1 MPKLAVY
8 LTPALVDPADLA
20 DRLVIVVDV
29 LRATTTMLY
38 ALHAGASV
46 IIPVA
51 EVDEASDIAGK
62 LPQSSHLLAGE
73 RKGSPIAG
81 FDLGNSPKEFLPRV
95 VGDKAIVFTTT
106 NGTRA
111 ILHASLARRVVLGA
125 FVNFTPICHEILA
138 DGGDVAILCA
148 GTDRAVSLEDTL
160 FAGAITEHLQHHG
173 EYEMDDGARLAWD
186 TFEGH
191 GSVLLSAFELA
202 AGGRNLREIGLGE
215 DLAWAAKVDRLS
227 IVAEVKGDP
236 PRITVCSHA
245 AGPSLWRTSTR

>member
-1 MPKLAVY
+1 
-8 LTPALVDPADLA
+8 
-20 DRLVIVVDV
+20 
-29 LRATTTMLY
+29 MLY

-51 EVDEASDIAGK
+51 EVDDASDIASK
-62 LPQSSHLLAGE
+62 FPQSSVLLAGE

-95 VGDKAIVFTTT
+95 VADKAIVFTTT

-111 ILHASLARRVVLGA
+111 ILHASLARRILIGA
-125 FVNFTPICHEILA
+125 FINFTAICHEIIS

-148 GTDRAVSLEDTL
+148 GTDRGVSLEDTL
-160 FAGAITEHLQHHG
+160 FAGAVTEHLQHHG
-173 EYEMDDGARLAWD
+173 DYEIDDGARLAWD

-202 AGGRNLREIGLGE
+202 MGGQNLRRIGMGD
-215 DLAWAAKVDRLS
+215 DLAWAAKVDRFS
-227 IVAEVKGDP
+227 IVADVKGDP
-236 PRITVCSHA
+236 PRINICSHA
-245 AGPSLWRTSTR
+245 AGPSLWRTSSR